1 MRHDEPRIR
10 GAAMTKSKRHT
21 ACGCELNF
29 RKGNG
34 NYCNINKKMPSVSEN
49 TIILIASY

>member
-10 GAAMTKSKRHT
+10 DATMTKSKRHT

-29 RKGNG
+29 KKGNA
-34 NYCNINKKMPSVSEN
+34 NYWNINKKIQVFLK
-49 TIILIASY
+49 IQ